1 MKGKFYVEVYDGD
14 RRRSLCLRT
23 DSYELAC
30 QRYPAGLKELCKRIR
45 REDEATKPSTWQ
57 GFRQLLNMQQDHL
70 GRLIKQEMYA
80 FHLCPIPIVN

>member
-1 MKGKFYVEVYDGD
+1 MMKGKFYVEVYDGD

-45 REDEATKPSTWQ
+45 REHEAYAY
-57 GFRQLLNMQQDHL
+57 
-70 GRLIKQEMYA
+70 RLCLTLTAKQ
-80 FHLCPIPIVN
+80 